1 MAVVKFS
8 KELRDAVAGKATQ
21 IFIDRISAVSL
32 QFPNDWGAKIYD
44 RIFGEYEE
52 VFKTMPPELFRWD
65 DALAV
70 YTNVTIPW
78 SGKRVNFTRNFPFP
92 NNSLREYRAVP
103 PAKTH
108 MATCRYSSDTTNLDL
123 KIDSLEW
130 NDLRQDIIH
139 YLDKIDAIEIER
151 DKFVDSVRAVMDA
164 YTTLAPALKA
174 WPPLWDLLPSDVQE
188 RHKKIV
194 VREKKEASLDGIDLR
209 SMTAA
214 VIASKITK

>member
-8 KELRDAVAGKATQ
+8 KELRDAVVRQANQ
-21 IFIDRISAVSL
+21 IFIDRISAVSS
-32 QFPNDWGAKIYD
+32 QFPSDWGAKIYD
-44 RIFGEYEE
+44 RVFGEYEE

-65 DALAV
+65 DTLAV
-70 YTNVTIPW
+70 YTNVTI
-78 SGKRVNFTRNFPFP
+78 SCGKRVNFARNFPFP
-92 NNSLREYRAVP
+92 NNSLREYRIVP
-103 PAKTH
+103 PAKSH

-130 NDLRQDIIH
+130 DDLRQDIIH

-174 WPPLWDLLPSDVQE
+174 WPPLWDLLPNDVKE
-188 RHKKIV
+188 RHKKVV
-194 VREKKEASLDGIDLR
+194 VREKKEASLDGIDLS

-214 VIASKITK
+214 VIASKIVK